1 MYLPLGPRR
10 FISRR
15 SGARNAVEGEELL
28 QRMPTC
34 RGLDQVAALYSN
46 GTALEKSA
54 HFRLAANAG
63 LCDYASA
70 PRSPALAS
78 FAELTEAGRH

>member
-54 HFRLAANAG
+54 HFRLPMPV
-63 LCDYASA
+63 CDYASA
-70 PRSPALAS
+70 SRSPALAS